1 MKKLVKQYALILLG
15 VMLTAFAVSVFY
27 VPNKIVSGGVSGVS
41 TILYHLFGIPTG
53 ISFAVINVVLLL
65 FALFCLGKAFVFKT
79 LLGAGLLSLFIQI
92 FSYIPPITS
101 DTFLAAL
108 FGAVLYGLGIAM
120 ALSQGA
126 STGGTDIL
134 GRLLQYLFPHLHIGT
149 ALLVI
154 DLAVVSASLVAFGQ
168 IDLSLWGII
177 ALCVSTFSIDWFI
190 RRLNV
195 SKCVLVVSEHGEEI
209 AKKLVSTSPRGV
221 TILDSVGAYTMEKN
235 HVLLCAMKAHE
246 MPIFQKK
253 ITDIDPH
260 AFVIFLESQ
269 QILGNGFHIYR

>member
-1 MKKLVKQYALILLG
+1 MMKLVKQYALILLG

-41 TILYHLFGIPTG
+41 TILYHLFGIPAG
-53 ISFAVINVVLLL
+53 LSVAVINVVLLL
-65 FALFCLGKAFVFKT
+65 FALICLGKAFVLKT

-134 GRLLQYLFPHLHIGT
+134 GRLLQHMFPHLPIGT

-154 DLAVVSASLVAFGQ
+154 DLSVVFASLLAFGQ

-177 ALCVSTFSIDWFI
+177 ALFVCSFSIDWFI

-195 SKCVLVVSEHGEEI
+195 SKCVLVVSDHGEEI

-235 HVLLCAMKAHE
+235 NVLLCAMKEHE